1 MFDISRRRL
10 LTALAL
16 SPMMSAL
23 PLRAAVPDAQRIL
36 ALEWLPVE
44 LLMALGVTPLGVADM
59 HNYNIWVGDP
69 PLPSSVI
76 DIGLRTEPNLELM
89 TQLEPA
95 LILHSKGYGPA
106 LDKLQ
111 RIAPTM
117 GFDLNSGDG
126 KPLSTAR
133 HSLLA
138 LGARLGREALAV
150 QHLLFVEEQLA
161 AARERLKPWAD
172 RPVLLMSLMDSRHA
186 ITFGRNSLFL
196 EVMETLGLSN
206 AWQGETNFWGSA
218 VVGLERLA
226 EVGDVQVICF
236 DHDNDRDMQQVM
248 ASALWQALPF
258 VRGQRFQRAPAVWY
272 YGATYSA
279 LKFVRVLEH
288 ALESH

>member
-16 SPMMSAL
+16 SPLMSAL

-69 PLPSSVI
+69 QLPSGVI
-76 DIGLRTEPNLELM
+76 DLGLRTEPNLELM
-89 TQLEPA
+89 TQLEPS
-95 LILHSKGYGPA
+95 LILHSNGYGPA

-133 HSLLA
+133 HSLQA
-138 LGARLGREALAV
+138 LGAHLGREAQAV
-150 QHLLFVEEQLA
+150 QHLQYVDEQLA

-186 ITFGRNSLFL
+186 ITFGKNSLFL
-196 EVMETLGLSN
+196 EVMEILGLSN

-248 ASALWQALPF
+248 ATALWQALPF
-258 VRGQRFQRAPAVWY
+258 VRAQRFQRVPAVWY

>member
-1 MFDISRRRL
+1 MLDISRRRL

-16 SPMMSAL
+16 SPLMSAL
-23 PLRAAVPDAQRIL
+23 PLRAALPDAQRIL

-69 PLPSSVI
+69 LLPSSVI
-76 DIGLRTEPNLELM
+76 DLGLRTEPNLELM

-95 LILHSKGYGPA
+95 LILHSNGYGPA

-133 HSLLA
+133 HSLQA
-138 LGARLGREALAV
+138 LGARIGREAQAV
-150 QHLLFVEEQLA
+150 QHLQDVDEQLA
-161 AARERLKPWAD
+161 AARERLQPWAD
-172 RPVLLMSLMDSRHA
+172 RPLLLMSLMDSRHA
-186 ITFGRNSLFL
+186 ITFGKNSLFL
-196 EVMETLGLSN
+196 EVMEILGLRN

-248 ASALWQALPF
+248 KTALWQALPF
-258 VRGQRFQRAPAVWY
+258 VRAQRFQRVPAVWY

>member
-16 SPMMSAL
+16 SPLMSAL

-69 PLPSSVI
+69 QLPSSVI
-76 DIGLRTEPNLELM
+76 DLGLRTEPNLELM
-89 TQLEPA
+89 TQLEPS
-95 LILHSKGYGPA
+95 LILHSNGYGPA

-133 HSLLA
+133 HSLQA
-138 LGARLGREALAV
+138 LGARLGREAQAV
-150 QHLLFVEEQLA
+150 QHLQYVDEQLA

-186 ITFGRNSLFL
+186 ITFGKNSLFL
-196 EVMETLGLSN
+196 EVMEILGLSN

-248 ASALWQALPF
+248 ATALWQALPF
-258 VRGQRFQRAPAVWY
+258 VRAQRFQRVPAVWY
-272 YGATYSA
+272 YGATSSA

>member
-16 SPMMSAL
+16 SPLMSAL

-69 PLPSSVI
+69 QLPSGVI
-76 DIGLRTEPNLELM
+76 DLGLRTEPNLELM
-89 TQLEPA
+89 TQLEPS
-95 LILHSKGYGPA
+95 LILHSNGYGPA

-133 HSLLA
+133 HSLQA
-138 LGARLGREALAV
+138 LGARLGREAQAV
-150 QHLLFVEEQLA
+150 QHLKFVDEQLA

-186 ITFGRNSLFL
+186 ITFGKNSLFL
-196 EVMETLGLSN
+196 EVMEILGLRN

-248 ASALWQALPF
+248 ATALWQALPF
-258 VRGQRFQRAPAVWY
+258 VRAQRFQRVPAVWY

>member
-1 MFDISRRRL
+1 MFNLSRRRFV
-10 LTALAL
+10 TALAL
-16 SPMMSAL
+16 SPFISAL
-23 PLRAAVPDAQRIL
+23 PLRAALPDTQRIL

-44 LLMALGVTPLGVADM
+44 LLMALGVTPMGVADM
-59 HNYNIWVGDP
+59 HNYNVWVGEP
-69 PLPSSVI
+69 KLPANII
-76 DIGLRTEPNLELM
+76 DLGLRTEPNLELM
-89 TQLEPA
+89 TQLEPS
-95 LILHSKGYGPA
+95 LILHSNGYGPS
-106 LDKLQ
+106 LEKLH

-133 HSLLA
+133 LSLRA
-138 LGARLGREALAV
+138 LGARIGREAQAE
-150 QHLLFVEEQLA
+150 QHLQFVDQQLA
-161 AARERLKPWAD
+161 AARERLKPWSH

-186 ITFGRNSLFL
+186 ITFGKNSLFL
-196 EVMETLGLSN
+196 EVMEILGLSN

-258 VRGQRFQRAPAVWY
+258 VRAQRFQRVPAVWY

>member
-1 MFDISRRRL
+1 MLDISRRRL

-16 SPMMSAL
+16 SPLMSAL
-23 PLRAAVPDAQRIL
+23 PLRAALPDAQRIL

-69 PLPSSVI
+69 LLPSSVI
-76 DIGLRTEPNLELM
+76 DLGLRTEPNLELM

-95 LILHSKGYGPA
+95 LILHSNGYGPA

-133 HSLLA
+133 HSLQA
-138 LGARLGREALAV
+138 LGARIGREAQAA
-150 QHLLFVEEQLA
+150 QHLQDVDEQLA
-161 AARERLKPWAD
+161 AARERLIPWAD
-172 RPVLLMSLMDSRHA
+172 RPLLLMSLMDSRHA
-186 ITFGRNSLFL
+186 ITFGKNSLFL
-196 EVMETLGLSN
+196 EVMEILGLRN

-248 ASALWQALPF
+248 KTALWQALPF
-258 VRGQRFQRAPAVWY
+258 VRAQRFQRVPAVWY

>member
-150 QHLLFVEEQLA
+150 QHLLFVDEQLA

-186 ITFGRNSLFL
+186 ITFGKNSLFL

>member
-69 PLPSSVI
+69 QLPSSVI

-150 QHLLFVEEQLA
+150 QHLLFVDEQLA

-186 ITFGRNSLFL
+186 ITFGKNSLFL

-258 VRGQRFQRAPAVWY
+258 VRAQRFQRAPAVWY

>member
-16 SPMMSAL
+16 SPLMSAL

-69 PLPSSVI
+69 QLPSGVI
-76 DIGLRTEPNLELM
+76 DLGLRTEPNLELM
-89 TQLEPA
+89 TQLEPS
-95 LILHSKGYGPA
+95 LILHSNGYGPA

-133 HSLLA
+133 HSLQA
-138 LGARLGREALAV
+138 LGARLGREAQAV
-150 QHLLFVEEQLA
+150 QHLKFVDEQLA

-186 ITFGRNSLFL
+186 ITFGKNSLFL
-196 EVMETLGLSN
+196 EVMEILGLSN

-248 ASALWQALPF
+248 ATALWQALPF
-258 VRGQRFQRAPAVWY
+258 VRAQRFQRVPAVWY

>member
-1 MFDISRRRL
+1 MLDISRRRL

-16 SPMMSAL
+16 SPLMNVASV
-23 PLRAAVPDAQRIL
+23 RATVPDLQRIV

-44 LLMALGVTPLGVADM
+44 LLMALGVAPLAVADLR
-59 HNYNIWVGDP
+59 NYTVWVDEP
-69 PLPSSVI
+69 RLPANTI
-76 DIGLRTEPNLELM
+76 DLGLRTEPNLELM
-89 TQLEPA
+89 TQLEPS
-95 LILHSKGYGPA
+95 LILHSNGYGPA
-106 LDKLQ
+106 LEKLE

-133 HSLLA
+133 KSLHA
-138 LGARLGREALAV
+138 LGARIGREAQAV
-150 QHLLFVEEQLA
+150 QHLQFVDAQLA

-186 ITFGRNSLFL
+186 ITFGTNSLFL
-196 EVMETLGLSN
+196 EVMETLGLTN
-206 AWQGETNFWGSA
+206 AWHGETNFWGSA

-236 DHDNDRDMQQVM
+236 DHDNDREMQQVM
-248 ASALWQALPF
+248 KTALWQALPF
-258 VRGQRFQRAPAVWY
+258 IRAGRFQRVPAVWY

-279 LKFVRVLEH
+279 LKFARVLEH

>member
-1 MFDISRRRL
+1 MFYISRRRL

-150 QHLLFVEEQLA
+150 QHLLFVDEQLA

-186 ITFGRNSLFL
+186 ITFGKNSLFL

-258 VRGQRFQRAPAVWY
+258 VRAQRFQRAPAVWY
-272 YGATYSA
+272 YCATYSA

>member
-1 MFDISRRRL
+1 MLDISRRRL

-16 SPMMSAL
+16 SPLMSAL
-23 PLRAAVPDAQRIL
+23 PLRAALPDAQRIL

-69 PLPSSVI
+69 LLPSSVI
-76 DIGLRTEPNLELM
+76 DLGLRTEPNLELM

-95 LILHSKGYGPA
+95 LILHSNGYGPA

-133 HSLLA
+133 HSLQA
-138 LGARLGREALAV
+138 LGARIGREAQAA
-150 QHLLFVEEQLA
+150 QHLQDVDEQLA

-172 RPVLLMSLMDSRHA
+172 RPLLLMSLMDSRHA
-186 ITFGRNSLFL
+186 ITFGKNSLFL
-196 EVMETLGLSN
+196 EVMESLGLRN

-248 ASALWQALPF
+248 QTALWQALPF
-258 VRGQRFQRAPAVWY
+258 VRAQRFQRVPAVWY

>member
-1 MFDISRRRL
+1 MFDLSRRQL

-16 SPMMSAL
+16 SPLMNL
-23 PLRAAVPDAQRIL
+23 PSLRAAVPDTQRIL

-59 HNYNIWVGDP
+59 RNYSIWVGDP
-69 PLPSSVI
+69 QLPANVI
-76 DIGLRTEPNLELM
+76 DLGLRTEPNLELM

-95 LILHSKGYGPA
+95 LILHSNGYGPG
-106 LDKLQ
+106 LDKMQ

-133 HSLLA
+133 KSLQA
-138 LGARLGREALAV
+138 LGVRIGREAQAA
-150 QHLLFVEEQLA
+150 QHLHYLDEQLA
-161 AARERLKPWAD
+161 AARARLKPWAE
-172 RPVLLMSLMDSRHA
+172 RPLLLMSLMDSRHA
-186 ITFGRNSLFL
+186 ITFGKNSLFL
-196 EVMETLGLSN
+196 EVMETLGLNN

-236 DHDNDRDMQQVM
+236 DHDNDADMQRVM
-248 ASALWQALPF
+248 STALWQALPF
-258 VRGQRFQRAPAVWY
+258 VRSGRFQRVPAVWY

>member
-16 SPMMSAL
+16 SPLMSTL

-69 PLPSSVI
+69 QLPSGVI
-76 DIGLRTEPNLELM
+76 DLGLRTEPNLELM
-89 TQLEPA
+89 TQLEPS
-95 LILHSKGYGPA
+95 LILHSNGYGPA

-133 HSLLA
+133 HSLQA
-138 LGARLGREALAV
+138 LGARLGREAQAV
-150 QHLLFVEEQLA
+150 QHLKFVDEQLA
-161 AARERLKPWAD
+161 AARERLKPWAN

-186 ITFGRNSLFL
+186 ITFGKNSLFL
-196 EVMETLGLSN
+196 EVMQILGLSN

-248 ASALWQALPF
+248 ATALWQALPF
-258 VRGQRFQRAPAVWY
+258 VRAQRFQRVPAVWY
-272 YGATYSA
+272 YGATSSA

>member
-16 SPMMSAL
+16 SPLMSAV

-69 PLPSSVI
+69 QLPSGVI
-76 DIGLRTEPNLELM
+76 DLGLRTEPNLELM
-89 TQLEPA
+89 TQLEPS
-95 LILHSKGYGPA
+95 LILHSNGYGPA
-106 LDKLQ
+106 LDELQ

-133 HSLLA
+133 LSLQA
-138 LGARLGREALAV
+138 LGARLGREAKAV
-150 QHLLFVEEQLA
+150 QHLQYVDEQLA

-172 RPVLLMSLMDSRHA
+172 RQVLLMSLMDSRHA
-186 ITFGRNSLFL
+186 ITFCKNSLFL
-196 EVMETLGLSN
+196 EVMEILGLSN

-248 ASALWQALPF
+248 ATELWQALPF
-258 VRGQRFQRAPAVWY
+258 VRAQRFQRVPAVWY

>member
-16 SPMMSAL
+16 SPLMSAL
-23 PLRAAVPDAQRIL
+23 PLRAAVQDAQRIL

-69 PLPSSVI
+69 QLPSGVI
-76 DIGLRTEPNLELM
+76 DLGLRTEPNLELM
-89 TQLEPA
+89 TQLEPS
-95 LILHSKGYGPA
+95 LILHSNGYGPA

-133 HSLLA
+133 HSLQA
-138 LGARLGREALAV
+138 LGARLGREAQAV
-150 QHLLFVEEQLA
+150 QHLQFVDEQLA

-186 ITFGRNSLFL
+186 ITFGKNSLFL
-196 EVMETLGLSN
+196 EVMEILGLSN

-226 EVGDVQVICF
+226 EVGDAQVICF
-236 DHDNDRDMQQVM
+236 DHDNDRDMQQVI
-248 ASALWQALPF
+248 ATALWQALPF
-258 VRGQRFQRAPAVWY
+258 VRAQRFQRVPAVWY

>member
-16 SPMMSAL
+16 SPLMSAL
-23 PLRAAVPDAQRIL
+23 PLRAAVPDTQRIL

-44 LLMALGVTPLGVADM
+44 LLVALGVTPLGVADM

-69 PLPSSVI
+69 QLPSGVI
-76 DIGLRTEPNLELM
+76 DLGLRTEPNLELM
-89 TQLEPA
+89 TQLEPS
-95 LILHSKGYGPA
+95 LILHSNGYGPA

-133 HSLLA
+133 HSLQA
-138 LGARLGREALAV
+138 LGARLGREAQAV
-150 QHLLFVEEQLA
+150 QHLLYVDEQLA
-161 AARERLKPWAD
+161 AARDRLKPWAD

-186 ITFGRNSLFL
+186 ITFGKNSLFL
-196 EVMETLGLSN
+196 EVMEILGLSN

-248 ASALWQALPF
+248 ATALWQALPF
-258 VRGQRFQRAPAVWY
+258 VRAQRFQRVPAVWY